1 MNLRKRIIF
10 ELERLRRKNLQ
21 QLHPLQQ
28 LFWESTLRCNVHCL
42 HCGSDC
48 SSSETTPDMPAED
61 FLRVIDQSITPH
73 VDPHK
78 VLIIISG
85 GEPLMRKDLAQ
96 VGAAL
101 KQRGYPWG
109 MVTNG
114 LALTEKRFKELLA
127 AGLRSIAISFDGLE
141 LDHNWLRQHPLA
153 FEGAT
158 RAIKLAAQF
167 GVQEFRSLE
176 VLISTEGL
184 ERVSANA
191 NGQEN
196 TTEQAQ
202 SAAEPLNSSSA
213 ASAPLNSS
221 SAASEPLNLGT
232 SEPLN
237 SSSATSEPLNRGE
250 ASPEQRSAL
259 VWDVVTCVN
268 QRTINQLD
276 EIQQYLWSIGVRNW
290 RLITIDPM
298 GRAAENPELILTHE
312 QHRQVLEYIKE
323 KRKEGL
329 HISYSCEGFMPEYEM
344 EIRDHLFHC
353 AAGISIASIL
363 VDGSISAC
371 TSVRGKYYQGNIYKD
386 DFWEVWENGFKDYRN
401 RKWMKKLEPCNDCKL
416 WRYCE
421 GGGMHLRREDGALML
436 CHHNKLQGE

>member
-1 MNLRKRIIF
+1 MKLRKRIIF

-48 SSSETTPDMPAED
+48 SSSEVTPDMPAED
-61 FLRVIDQSITPH
+61 FLRVIDQSVTPH

-85 GEPLMRKDLAQ
+85 GEPLMRKDLAE

-114 LALTEKRFKELLA
+114 LALTEKRFKELMA

-158 RAIKLAAQF
+158 RAIKLAAQY
-167 GVQEFRSLE
+167 GVQRG
-176 VLISTEGL
+176 STVVQHGSKL
-184 ERVSANA
+184 SNTEREALN
-191 NGQEN
+191 NI
-196 TTEQAQ
+196 EQAP
-202 SAAEPLNSSSA
+202 APAEQPN
-213 ASAPLNSS
+213 
-221 SAASEPLNLGT
+221 G
-232 SEPLN
+232 
-237 SSSATSEPLNRGE
+237 
-250 ASPEQRSAL
+250 L

-268 QRTINQLD
+268 QRTVNQLD
-276 EIQQYLWSIGVRNW
+276 EMQQYLWSIGVRNW

-298 GRAAENPELILTHE
+298 GRAAENPELILTPE
-312 QHRQVLEYIKE
+312 QHRQVLDYIRE
-323 KRKEGL
+323 KRKQGL
-329 HISYSCEGFMPEYEM
+329 HISYSCEGFMPDYEM
-344 EIRDHLFHC
+344 EVRDHLFHC

-363 VDGSISAC
+363 IDGSISAC

-386 DFWEVWENGFKDYRN
+386 DFWEVWENGFEPYRN
-401 RKWMKKLEPCNDCKL
+401 RKWMKKLEPCNNCKL
-416 WRYCE
+416 FRYCE
-421 GGGMHLRREDGALML
+421 GGGMHLRQEDGALML
-436 CHHNKLQGE
+436 CHHNKLMGHG

>member
-48 SSSETTPDMPAED
+48 SSSEITPDMPAED
-61 FLRVIDQSITPH
+61 FLRVIDQSVTPH

-85 GEPLMRKDLAQ
+85 GEPLMRKDLAE

-114 LALTEKRFKELLA
+114 LALTEKRFKELMA

-158 RAIKLAAQF
+158 RAIKLAAQY
-167 GVQEFRSLE
+167 GVQRG
-176 VLISTEGL
+176 STVVQHGSKL
-184 ERVSANA
+184 SNTEREALNNIEQVPAPA
-191 NGQEN
+191 EQPNG
-196 TTEQAQ
+196 
-202 SAAEPLNSSSA
+202 
-213 ASAPLNSS
+213 
-221 SAASEPLNLGT
+221 
-232 SEPLN
+232 
-237 SSSATSEPLNRGE
+237 
-250 ASPEQRSAL
+250 L

-268 QRTINQLD
+268 QRTIHQLD
-276 EIQQYLWSIGVRNW
+276 EMQQYLWSIGVRNW

-298 GRAAENPELILTHE
+298 GRAAENPELILTPE
-312 QHRQVLEYIKE
+312 QHRQVLDYIRE
-323 KRKEGL
+323 KRKQGL

-363 VDGSISAC
+363 IDGSISAC

-386 DFWEVWENGFKDYRN
+386 DFWEVWENGFEPYRN
-401 RKWMKKLEPCNDCKL
+401 RKWMKKLEPCNNCKL
-416 WRYCE
+416 FRYCE
-421 GGGMHLRREDGALML
+421 GGGMHLRQEDGALML
-436 CHHNKLQGE
+436 CHHNKLMGHG

>member
-1 MNLRKRIIF
+1 MELRKRVIF

-48 SSSETTPDMPAED
+48 SSSEVTPDMPAED

-114 LALTEKRFKELLA
+114 LALNEKRFRELMA
-127 AGLRSIAISFDGLE
+127 AGLRSMAISFDGME
-141 LDHNWLRQHPLA
+141 LNHNWMRQHPLA

-158 RAIKLAAQF
+158 RAIKLAAATP
-167 GVQEFRSLE
+167 SL
-176 VLISTEGL
+176 T
-184 ERVSANA
+184 
-191 NGQEN
+191 
-196 TTEQAQ
+196 
-202 SAAEPLNSSSA
+202 
-213 ASAPLNSS
+213 
-221 SAASEPLNLGT
+221 
-232 SEPLN
+232 
-237 SSSATSEPLNRGE
+237 
-250 ASPEQRSAL
+250 
-259 VWDVVTCVN
+259 WDVVTCVN
-268 QRTINQLD
+268 QRSIKQLD
-276 EIQQYLWSIGVRNW
+276 EMQQYLWSIGVRNW

-298 GRAAENPELILTHE
+298 GRAADNPELMLTPE
-312 QHRQVLEYIKE
+312 QHRQVLDYIRE
-323 KRKEGL
+323 KRKQGI
-329 HISYSCEGFMPEYEM
+329 HVSYSCEGFMPDYEM
-344 EIRDHLFHC
+344 EIRDYLYQC

-363 VDGSISAC
+363 IDGSISAC
-371 TSVRGKYYQGNIYKD
+371 TSIRGKYYQGNIYKD
-386 DFWEVWENGFKDYRN
+386 DFWDVWENGFKDYRN
-401 RKWMKKLEPCNDCKL
+401 REWMRKLEPCKECKL
-416 WRYCE
+416 FRYCE
-421 GGGMHLRREDGALML
+421 GGGMHLRREDGELML
-436 CHHNKLQGE
+436 CHHNKLQVK

>member
-1 MNLRKRIIF
+1 MKLRKRIIF

-48 SSSETTPDMPAED
+48 SSSEVTPDMPAED

-96 VGAAL
+96 VGTAL

-127 AGLRSIAISFDGLE
+127 AGLRSMAISFDGLE

-158 RAIKLAAQF
+158 RAIKLAAATP
-167 GVQEFRSLE
+167 SL
-176 VLISTEGL
+176 T
-184 ERVSANA
+184 
-191 NGQEN
+191 
-196 TTEQAQ
+196 
-202 SAAEPLNSSSA
+202 
-213 ASAPLNSS
+213 
-221 SAASEPLNLGT
+221 
-232 SEPLN
+232 
-237 SSSATSEPLNRGE
+237 
-250 ASPEQRSAL
+250 
-259 VWDVVTCVN
+259 WDVVTCVN

-276 EIQQYLWSIGVRNW
+276 EMQEYLWSIGVRNW

-298 GRAAENPELILTHE
+298 GRAAENPELILTPE
-312 QHRQVLEYIKE
+312 QHCQLLDYIRE
-323 KRKEGL
+323 KRKHGL
-329 HISYSCEGFMPEYEM
+329 HISISYS
-344 EIRDHLFHC
+344 
-353 AAGISIASIL
+353 GIKPS
-363 VDGSISAC
+363 
-371 TSVRGKYYQGNIYKD
+371 Q
-386 DFWEVWENGFKDYRN
+386 E
-401 RKWMKKLEPCNDCKL
+401 
-416 WRYCE
+416 
-421 GGGMHLRREDGALML
+421 
-436 CHHNKLQGE
+436 

>member
-48 SSSETTPDMPAED
+48 SSSEVTPDMPAED
-61 FLRVIDQSITPH
+61 FLRVIDQSVTPH
-73 VDPHK
+73 VNPHK

-85 GEPLMRKDLAQ
+85 GEPLMRKDLAE

-114 LALTEKRFKELLA
+114 LALTEKRFKELMA

-167 GVQEFRSLE
+167 GVQKLRSSG
-176 VLISTEGL
+176 V
-184 ERVSANA
+184 
-191 NGQEN
+191 QESSS
-196 TTEQAQ
+196 EQAQ
-202 SAAEPLNSSSA
+202 SA
-213 ASAPLNSS
+213 
-221 SAASEPLNLGT
+221 T
-232 SEPLN
+232 
-237 SSSATSEPLNRGE
+237 EPLNRGK
-250 ASPEQRSAL
+250 ASPEQPMGL
-259 VWDVVTCVN
+259 LWDVVTCVN
-268 QRTINQLD
+268 QRTIHQLD
-276 EIQQYLWSIGVRNW
+276 EMQQYLWSIGVRNW

-298 GRAAENPELILTHE
+298 GRAAENPELILTPE
-312 QHRQVLEYIKE
+312 QHRQVLDYIRE
-323 KRKEGL
+323 KRKQGV
-329 HISYSCEGFMPEYEM
+329 HIS
-344 EIRDHLFHC
+344 
-353 AAGISIASIL
+353 
-363 VDGSISAC
+363 
-371 TSVRGKYYQGNIYKD
+371 
-386 DFWEVWENGFKDYRN
+386 
-401 RKWMKKLEPCNDCKL
+401 
-416 WRYCE
+416 
-421 GGGMHLRREDGALML
+421 
-436 CHHNKLQGE
+436 

>member
-1 MNLRKRIIF
+1 MNLRKRILF

-48 SSSETTPDMPAED
+48 SSSEVTPDMPAED
-61 FLRVIDQSITPH
+61 FLRVIDQSVTPH

-85 GEPLMRKDLAQ
+85 GEPLMRTDLAQ

-101 KQRGYPWG
+101 KRRGYPWG

-141 LDHNWLRQHPLA
+141 LDHNWLRQHPLS

-158 RAIKLAAQF
+158 RAIKLAAA
-167 GVQEFRSLE
+167 
-176 VLISTEGL
+176 T
-184 ERVSANA
+184 
-191 NGQEN
+191 
-196 TTEQAQ
+196 
-202 SAAEPLNSSSA
+202 PL
-213 ASAPLNSS
+213 L
-221 SAASEPLNLGT
+221 T
-232 SEPLN
+232 
-237 SSSATSEPLNRGE
+237 
-250 ASPEQRSAL
+250 
-259 VWDVVTCVN
+259 WDVVTCVN

-276 EIQQYLWSIGVRNW
+276 EMQQYLWSIGVRNW

-298 GRAAENPELILTHE
+298 GRAEENPELLLTPD
-312 QHRQVLEYIKE
+312 QHRQLLDYIRE
-323 KRKEGL
+323 KRKQGL
-329 HISYSCEGFMPEYEM
+329 HISYSCEGFMPDYEL
-344 EIRDHLFHC
+344 EVRDHLFHC
-353 AAGISIASIL
+353 AAGVSVASIL
-363 VDGSISAC
+363 IDGSISAC

-386 DFWEVWENGFKDYRN
+386 DFWEVWENGFEPYRN
-401 RKWMKKLEPCNDCKL
+401 RKWMKKLEPCNNCKL
-416 WRYCE
+416 FRYCE
-421 GGGMHLRREDGALML
+421 GGGMHLRREDGMLML
-436 CHHNKLQGE
+436 CHHNKIQSNS

>member
-1 MNLRKRIIF
+1 MNFRKRIIF

-48 SSSETTPDMPAED
+48 SSSEVTPDMPAED

-73 VDPHK
+73 VNPHK

-85 GEPLMRKDLAQ
+85 GEPLMHKDLAE

-114 LALTEKRFKELLA
+114 LALTEKRFRELIA
-127 AGLRSIAISFDGLE
+127 AGLRSMAISFDGME

-158 RAIKLAAQF
+158 RAIKLAAATL
-167 GVQEFRSLE
+167 SL
-176 VLISTEGL
+176 T
-184 ERVSANA
+184 
-191 NGQEN
+191 
-196 TTEQAQ
+196 
-202 SAAEPLNSSSA
+202 
-213 ASAPLNSS
+213 
-221 SAASEPLNLGT
+221 
-232 SEPLN
+232 
-237 SSSATSEPLNRGE
+237 
-250 ASPEQRSAL
+250 
-259 VWDVVTCVN
+259 WDVVTCVN
-268 QRTINQLD
+268 QRSINQLD
-276 EIQQYLWSIGVRNW
+276 EMREYLWSIGVRNW

-298 GRAAENPELILTHE
+298 GRAAENPELLLSPE
-312 QHRQVLEYIKE
+312 QHRYLLDYIRDR
-323 KRKEGL
+323 RKEGL
-329 HISYSCEGFMPEYEM
+329 HISYSCEGFMPDYEM

-353 AAGISIASIL
+353 AAGVSVASIL
-363 VDGSISAC
+363 IDGSISAC
-371 TSVRGKYYQGNIYKD
+371 TSVRGKYYQGNIYHD

-401 RKWMKKLEPCNDCKL
+401 REWMRKLAPCNDCKL
-416 WRYCE
+416 FRYCE
-421 GGGMHLRREDGALML
+421 GGGMHLRREDGSLML
-436 CHHNKLQGE
+436 CHYRKLNN

>member
-48 SSSETTPDMPAED
+48 SSSEVTPDMPAED

-85 GEPLMRKDLAQ
+85 GEPLMRKDLAE

-109 MVTNG
+109 MVSNG
-114 LALTEKRFKELLA
+114 LALTKKRFKELMA

-158 RAIKLAAQF
+158 RAIKLAAA
-167 GVQEFRSLE
+167 
-176 VLISTEGL
+176 T
-184 ERVSANA
+184 
-191 NGQEN
+191 
-196 TTEQAQ
+196 
-202 SAAEPLNSSSA
+202 PL
-213 ASAPLNSS
+213 L
-221 SAASEPLNLGT
+221 T
-232 SEPLN
+232 
-237 SSSATSEPLNRGE
+237 
-250 ASPEQRSAL
+250 
-259 VWDVVTCVN
+259 WDVVTCVN

-276 EIQQYLWSIGVRNW
+276 EMQQYLWSIGVRNW

-298 GRAAENPELILTHE
+298 GRAEENPELLLTPD
-312 QHRQVLEYIKE
+312 QHRQLLDYIRE
-323 KRKEGL
+323 KRKQGL
-329 HISYSCEGFMPEYEM
+329 HISYSCEGFMPDYEL
-344 EIRDHLFHC
+344 EVRDHLFHC
-353 AAGISIASIL
+353 AAGVSVASIL
-363 VDGSISAC
+363 IDGSISAC
-371 TSVRGKYYQGNIYKD
+371 TSIRGKYYQGNIYKD
-386 DFWEVWENGFKDYRN
+386 DFWDVWENRFEPYRN
-401 RKWMKKLEPCNDCKL
+401 RKWMRQLEPCNNCKL
-416 WRYCE
+416 FRYCE
-421 GGGMHLRREDGALML
+421 GGGMHLRREDGSLML
-436 CHHNKLQGE
+436 CHQNKLFSNLS

>member
-48 SSSETTPDMPAED
+48 SSSEVTPDMPAED

-85 GEPLMRKDLAQ
+85 GEPLMRTDLAQ

-114 LALTEKRFKELLA
+114 LALTEKRFKELMQN
-127 AGLRSIAISFDGLE
+127 GLRSIAISFDGMK
-141 LDHNWLRQHPLA
+141 DNHNWLRQHSLA
-153 FEGAT
+153 FDGAT
-158 RAIKLAAQF
+158 RAIKLAAATP
-167 GVQEFRSLE
+167 SL
-176 VLISTEGL
+176 T
-184 ERVSANA
+184 
-191 NGQEN
+191 
-196 TTEQAQ
+196 
-202 SAAEPLNSSSA
+202 
-213 ASAPLNSS
+213 
-221 SAASEPLNLGT
+221 
-232 SEPLN
+232 
-237 SSSATSEPLNRGE
+237 
-250 ASPEQRSAL
+250 
-259 VWDVVTCVN
+259 WDVVTCVN
-268 QRTINQLD
+268 QRTIHQLD
-276 EIQQYLWSIGVRNW
+276 EMREYLWSIGVRNW
-290 RLITIDPM
+290 RLITIAPM
-298 GRAAENPELILTHE
+298 GRAAENPELLLTSE
-312 QHRQVLEYIKE
+312 QMRYLLEYIRE

-329 HISYSCEGFMPEYEM
+329 HISYSCEGFMPDYEM

-353 AAGISIASIL
+353 AAGVSVASIL
-363 VDGSISAC
+363 IDGSISAC

-386 DFWEVWENGFKDYRN
+386 DFWEVWENRFEPYRN
-401 RKWMKKLEPCNDCKL
+401 REWMRKQEPCNTCKL
-416 WRYCE
+416 FRYCE
-421 GGGMHLRREDGALML
+421 GGGMHLRREDGNLML
-436 CHHNKLQGE
+436 CHHNKLKADNG